1 MAHCPCCLSVI
12 SKSELVC
19 HSCGAEKG
27 YVYVR
32 RKARGLVFLVASGLL
47 LPWLLVLASLVVFR
61 GVGIPLLATA
71 GLALGLGG
79 LTIYKLVT
87 GPVWYR

>member
-12 SKSELVC
+12 TRSELVC

-27 YVYVR
+27 YVYMG
-32 RKARGLVFLVASGLL
+32 RKARGLFFLLTSGIL
-47 LPWLLVLASLVVFR
+47 LPWLLVLAVLLVFR
-61 GVGIPLLATA
+61 GAGMPLLAA
-71 GLALGLGG
+71 VGVALSLGAV
-79 LTIYKLVT
+79 TIYKLVT